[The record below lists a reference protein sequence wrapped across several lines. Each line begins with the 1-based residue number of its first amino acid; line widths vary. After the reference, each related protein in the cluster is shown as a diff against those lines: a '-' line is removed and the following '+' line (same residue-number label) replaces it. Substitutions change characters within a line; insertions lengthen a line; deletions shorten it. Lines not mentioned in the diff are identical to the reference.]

1 MVDDPVDDGMV
12 REVLWASAYAV
23 GIVKV
28 QGAQIIHK
36 ELRIQKSEVLIL
48 SGIKLCFPLSNQFFR
63 KRIYSVSCHAE
74 AFGCLFKGARQSSG
88 LGRG

>member
-48 SGIKLCFPLSNQFFR
+48 SGIKKVYSFGKNIER
-63 KRIYSVSCHAE
+63 KSIYPVGLPGGTFGWVS
-74 AFGCLFKGARQSSG
+74 KGAQQPFG
-88 LGRG
+88 QGRG